1 MDLLPSSEQDEIVSV
16 VAGFLRAELPINDLR
31 VNREEHSSFT
41 PAMWKKCGD
50 LGWFG
55 LGLSEELGGVGYG
68 LVEEA
73 LLFRELGRHLAPG
86 PFVASV
92 LGARVAALAG
102 NSALA
107 ASIVA
112 GEASVGMA
120 EARGAAVVSAAG
132 ISGTF
137 DLLDGAGATHVLFH
151 SDSGLALV
159 EAAALGELPLL
170 PCIDPGTRLTRAELN
185 GAVPVVF
192 LADGADAVLLRGTV
206 LVSAMLCGIAEST
219 RDLSSEYAKVREQFG
234 KPIGVN
240 QAIKHACANMAVR
253 AEAATSQLFFAA
265 LAADENRGDAILQTS
280 SARVVA
286 TNAAIENAT
295 ATIQVHGGMGY
306 TFEHD
311 ANLYFKRARILE
323 RTLGES
329 RRHLDLLLH
338 APAAQ

>member
-1 MDLLPSSEQDEIVSV
+1 MDLLTSSEQDEIVSV

-31 VNREEHSSFT
+31 VNRYDHASFT
-41 PAMWKKCGD
+41 PGMWKKCGE

-68 LVEEA
+68 LAEEA

-86 PFVASV
+86 PFVGSV

-102 NSALA
+102 QTELA

-112 GEASVGMA
+112 GTCSVGMA
-120 EARGAAVVSAAG
+120 EARGSASVASTG

-137 DLLDGAGATHVLFH
+137 DLLDGAGATHVLIH
-151 SDSGLALV
+151 SDSALALI
-159 EAAALGELPLL
+159 ECAALGDVPLL
-170 PCIDPGTRLTRAELN
+170 PCIDPGTRLTRVELFGVVPMAFIAE
-185 GAVPVVF
+185 GSDVV
-192 LADGADAVLLRGTV
+192 LRRGTV
-206 LVSAMLCGIAEST
+206 LVAALLCGIAEAT

-240 QAIKHACANMAVR
+240 QAIKHACANMAIR

-323 RTLGES
+323 RTLGDS

>member
-1 MDLLPSSEQDEIVSV
+1 MDLLPSSEQDEIATV
-16 VAGFLRAELPINDLR
+16 VASFLRAELPINDLR
-31 VNREEHSSFT
+31 VNHHDYASFT
-41 PAMWKKCGD
+41 TAMWKKCGD

-68 LVEEA
+68 LAEEV

-86 PFVASV
+86 PYVGSV

-102 NSALA
+102 QSELA

-120 EARGAAVVSAAG
+120 EPRGAVTVASAG
-132 ISGTF
+132 VSGTF
-137 DLLDGAGATHVLFH
+137 DLLDGAGATHVLMH
-151 SDSGLALV
+151 SDSGFALV
-159 EAAALGELPLL
+159 ATSALGEVPLL
-170 PCIDPGTRLTRAELN
+170 PCIDPGTRLTRVELN
-185 GAVPVVF
+185 GVVPVAF
-192 LADGADAVLLRGTV
+192 LAEGADVVFRRGTV
-206 LVSAMLCGIAEST
+206 LVAAMLCGIAEAT

-240 QAIKHACANMAVR
+240 QAIKHACANMAIR

>member
-31 VNREEHSSFT
+31 VHRHDHASFT
-41 PAMWKKCGD
+41 LDTWKKCGD

-68 LVEEA
+68 LAEEA

-86 PFVASV
+86 PFVGSV

-102 NSALA
+102 HTDLA

-112 GEASVGMA
+112 GACSVGMA
-120 EARGAAVVSAAG
+120 EARGAASITG
-132 ISGTF
+132 TSISGTF
-137 DLLDGAGATHVLFH
+137 DLLDGAGATHVLIH
-151 SDSGLALV
+151 SDSVVALV
-159 EAAALGELPLL
+159 ETSALGEIPLL
-170 PCIDPGTRLTRAELN
+170 PSIDPGTRLSRVEIS
-185 GAVPVVF
+185 GVVPVAF
-192 LADGADAVLLRGTV
+192 LAEGGDVVLRRGTV
-206 LVSAMLCGIAEST
+206 LVAAMLCGIGEAT

-240 QAIKHACANMAVR
+240 QAIKHACANMAIR
-253 AEAATSQLFFAA
+253 AEAATSQLFFAS
-265 LAADENRGDAILQTS
+265 LAVDENRGDAILQSS